1 MDRDGWLTW
10 KVSCCPELSA
20 VAVVLSVD
28 QCSLKSTDVVP
39 LSWPSF
45 TGCSSIVVRQERQRI
60 SSNVEAAQVHH
71 LRKTTHMLIANRSNL
86 ENVYNLRQ
94 SGTLSLSGAEHCTV
108 LSRCCTWGLRRDNL
122 KQSRPRILCSPAQLF
137 CLEHFTTALLGA
149 ASPQVQAANHL
160 PLPSFVIGQCTVCSS
175 VIIDGAVN
183 QVNRS
188 TNIFLENSPN
198 PLSHLAVKAH

>member
-60 SSNVEAAQVHH
+60 SSNVEASTGAPLEKNDAH
-71 LRKTTHMLIANRSNL
+71 ANCQQKQFRNCVQL
-86 ENVYNLRQ
+86 KAEQR
-94 SGTLSLSGAEHCTV
+94 GTLSLSEAEQCTTICIIPV
-108 LSRCCTWGLRRDNL
+108 LHLRRRDNL
-122 KQSRPRILCSPAQLF
+122 KQSRPRILCSPAQLL
-137 CLEHFTTALLGA
+137 CWEHFTTALLGA

-160 PLPSFVIGQCTVCSS
+160 PLCLVS
-175 VIIDGAVN
+175 
-183 QVNRS
+183 
-188 TNIFLENSPN
+188 
-198 PLSHLAVKAH
+198 